1 MKFTQFTGDM
11 MVKVAISGYYGFKN
25 FGDEAILDVLVKH
38 LKSLECND
46 ITVFSSDIDYTAEKY
61 NVNAV
66 KRFNIK
72 NVLKAIKSCDVLI
85 SGGGSL
91 LQDVTSL
98 KSLIYYASIIALG
111 LLFNKKVII
120 FAQGIGPLK
129 SCTAKFIVKNLLEY
143 CSLVTVRD
151 ENSLKIMK
159 DFGINAELVCD
170 PIYSLQI
177 SKQAP
182 ENSVGVQLR
191 DFKTMNINLLNKLA
205 QLIVN
210 KFPDKTIEIFSLQKS
225 QDYELSK
232 NFESIL
238 KSFNPD
244 LDIKIIENDIT
255 SKISKLEYL
264 FAMRFHAVL
273 VALKYGVKTCAINY
287 DVKVEKLA
295 SDANIP
301 IISMD
306 AHENLEEIYSKLQ
319 KLEPSDL
326 SQFANSKIFD
336 WSKFDELVI

>member
-1 MKFTQFTGDM
+1 MQFTGDM
-11 MVKVAISGYYGFKN
+11 MAKVAISGYYGFKN

-61 NVNAV
+61 SVNAV
-66 KRFNIK
+66 KRFDIK
-72 NVLKAIKSCDVLI
+72 KVVKAIIHSDVLI

-111 LLFNKKVII
+111 LFFHKKVVI

-129 SCTAKFIVKNLLEY
+129 SLTAKFIVKNLLKY
-143 CSLVTVRD
+143 CSPVTVRD
-151 ENSLKIMK
+151 GNSLKIMK

-182 ENSVGVQLR
+182 GNSVGVQLR
-191 DFKTMNINLLNKLA
+191 DFKSMNTNLLNKLA
-205 QLIVN
+205 QLIAN

-225 QDYELSK
+225 LDYELSK
-232 NFESIL
+232 KFESIL

-244 LDIKIIENDIT
+244 LDIKIIENDIIT
-255 SKISKLEYL
+255 NISKLEYL

-273 VALKYGVKTCAINY
+273 VALKCGVKTCAINY

-306 AHENLEEIYSKLQ
+306 AHENLEEIYSKRNL
-319 KLEPSDL
+319 L
-326 SQFANSKIFD
+326 
-336 WSKFDELVI
+336 